1 MPCKQITVIK
11 VLNRSLSCACKELYK
26 VLLHLILKLQSHIIP
41 IIEDKHV
48 IISIWNDL
56 SWVRV
61 NCVSDIMPVIKKLIM
76 RTNFNVVYQENS
88 NQLLTGT
95 V

>member
-1 MPCKQITVIK
+1 
-11 VLNRSLSCACKELYK
+11 
-26 VLLHLILKLQSHIIP
+26 
-41 IIEDKHV
+41 
-48 IISIWNDL
+48 
-56 SWVRV
+56 
-61 NCVSDIMPVIKKLIM
+61 MPVIKKLIM